1 MDPVFLTAAFA
12 MGFLLFR
19 LGLPPLVGFLLAGLG
34 LSAFSI
40 SAPALLSVI
49 SDVGV
54 TLLLFTIGLKL
65 KIKNLLRPEVW
76 GGAVVHMGLTVALL
90 GFLIFCLGYTGLQFF
105 LEMDGSTAL
114 LLAFALSFSS
124 TVFAVKILDES
135 GRMNSLNGRTA
146 IGVLIIQDIV
156 AVAYLTFS
164 TGKLPSVWA
173 LLVIGLLPFAR
184 RIFQGMLAR
193 VDHGELMVLFGM
205 FLALAAG
212 AYAFE
217 AVHLKP
223 DLGALIMG
231 MLLAP
236 HPRAKEMAD
245 ALMSVKELLLVGFF
259 LKIGLMGLPGASG
272 LIAAGVLVLA
282 LPMKMILYILVFS
295 RFRLRARTS
304 FLTTMNLANFSEFG
318 LIVCAMAAAN
328 DGIDPQWLVV
338 IAIALSASFILAAPL
353 NRHADAI
360 YTIMHGL
367 LTRLESRRRHPEEV
381 PFEREPWE
389 IFVLGMGRVG
399 AAAYDR
405 LEERYGKVVLG
416 LDFNLE
422 TVSRNRSQG
431 RTVRRHDVTDPDFW
445 RRMPAATPDVT
456 AKLVVMAIPGLDPML
471 YVTGMLKRRGYKGK
485 VAAVAFYDDEVKKL
499 REAGADIVFNIYG
512 EAGSGLAVH
521 AIENL
526 DAGK

>member
-1 MDPVFLTAAFA
+1 
-12 MGFLLFR
+12 
-19 LGLPPLVGFLLAGLG
+19 
-34 LSAFSI
+34 
-40 SAPALLSVI
+40 
-49 SDVGV
+49 
-54 TLLLFTIGLKL
+54 
-65 KIKNLLRPEVW
+65 
-76 GGAVVHMGLTVALL
+76 
-90 GFLIFCLGYTGLQFF
+90 
-105 LEMDGSTAL
+105 
-114 LLAFALSFSS
+114 
-124 TVFAVKILDES
+124 
-135 GRMNSLNGRTA
+135 
-146 IGVLIIQDIV
+146 
-156 AVAYLTFS
+156 
-164 TGKLPSVWA
+164 
-173 LLVIGLLPFAR
+173 
-184 RIFQGMLAR
+184 
-193 VDHGELMVLFGM
+193 
-205 FLALAAG
+205 
-212 AYAFE
+212 
-217 AVHLKP
+217 
-223 DLGALIMG
+223 
-231 MLLAP
+231 
-236 HPRAKEMAD
+236 
-245 ALMSVKELLLVGFF
+245 
-259 LKIGLMGLPGASG
+259 
-272 LIAAGVLVLA
+272 
-282 LPMKMILYILVFS
+282 VFS